1 MRETWISQG
10 LGQVTPKF
18 LPQSRSVGPRR
29 KQPYPFSK
37 AAAAGQVSQNVQ
49 NVSFQL
55 QVSEKSAFRNTL
67 TRFAGSK
74 RIPVTSTAAA
84 TLSQFHTSA
93 TASASF
99 ATKRISA
106 RNRKQNIQKTEKR
119 REEASLKRPSVVLGT
134 RPSEEAERWANCDL
148 AKVLVQ
154 ESELTGSTELQPTQ
168 FPIGTVPLPKQI
180 GFGVTE
186 VEKEALFGSLP
197 LVSVEMR
204 EAQPFGS
211 VAPQSDRLEAA
222 GKHAEKIELE
232 KARLFAKAL
241 DLRNANA
248 AGIAFENRRRI
259 VLAFSAPENPYD
271 TGRAEVQGALHIL
284 LHLFRKLADQ
294 FFSAA
299 LLTYKIRNLWSHLS
313 EFRRDLGN
321 RRGLTKLVHQRA
333 KVLRYLKQTN
343 RDRYETILERLALH
357 PEAVEGE
364 LVV

>member
-1 MRETWISQG
+1 M
-10 LGQVTPKF
+10 
-18 LPQSRSVGPRR
+18 
-29 KQPYPFSK
+29 
-37 AAAAGQVSQNVQ
+37 
-49 NVSFQL
+49 
-55 QVSEKSAFRNTL
+55 
-67 TRFAGSK
+67 
-74 RIPVTSTAAA
+74 TSTTAA
-84 TLSQFHTSA
+84 TFTQFHTSA

-106 RNRKQNIQKTEKR
+106 RNRKQNIQKTDKR
-119 REEASLKRPSVVLGT
+119 REEASLNRPSVVLGT
-134 RPSEEAERWANCDL
+134 RPSEEEERWANCDL

-186 VEKEALFGSLP
+186 VEKDALFGSLP

-211 VAPQSDRLEAA
+211 GAAQSDRLEAA

-259 VLAFSAPENPYD
+259 VLAFSGAENPYD
-271 TGRAEVQGALHIL
+271 TGRAEVQGTLHSL
-284 LHLFRKLADQ
+284 LHFRMATYH